1 MGRGCLPGHV
11 AAGGNGTPCAP
22 SPHPKRQGLWQR
34 SRGKS
39 WVLLA
44 SRSRA
49 SAGESGVTHAT
60 GTHSARS
67 TSLPLLMWVLCF
79 CGASN

>member
-22 SPHPKRQGLWQR
+22 SPHPQRQGLWQR
-34 SRGKS
+34 SRGKG

-49 SAGESGVTHAT
+49 SAGDMTHAT

-67 TSLPLLMWVLCF
+67 TSLALLMWVLCF